1 MLQLK
6 YFYSISCRGL
16 GNKSRFVQN
25 GNILSFRTFDQTGG
39 KDQLIQILI
48 VEDEAN
54 ISNLLKTHLER
65 EGYRCS
71 QAFTGTEALEKYFT
85 IHPDLVILDL
95 MLPGIDG
102 LEVCRTIRS
111 QQHDTYILMLTAKQ
125 EEIDRVLGLEMG
137 ADDYMIKPF
146 SIRELL
152 ARVKVL
158 LRRPHL
164 GGDGGSDQSVII
176 RGDLELD
183 PARMTVKSQ
192 GRPVNL
198 TALEFDLLYF
208 LMINAGIVFKRDQL
222 LEKVWG
228 EDPAGRGE
236 VFDRNIDRI
245 ISQLRKKVERDPA
258 APEKILTIWGVG
270 YKFNENS

>member
-1 MLQLK
+1 M
-6 YFYSISCRGL
+6 IR
-16 GNKSRFVQN
+16 
-25 GNILSFRTFDQTGG
+25 
-39 KDQLIQILI
+39 ILI

-65 EGYRCS
+65 EGYYCI
-71 QAFTGTEALEKYFT
+71 QAFTGVEALEMYNA

-102 LEVCRTIRS
+102 LEVCRTIRR
-111 QQHDTYILMLTAKQ
+111 QPYDTYILMLTAKQ
-125 EEIDRVLGLEMG
+125 EEVDRVLGLEIG

-164 GGDGGSDQSVII
+164 AGEGDSDQSVII

-183 PARMTVKSQ
+183 PARMIVKSQ
-192 GRPVNL
+192 GRPITL

-208 LMINAGIVFKRDQL
+208 LMKNAGIVFKRDQL

-228 EDPAGRGE
+228 EDPAGHGE

-245 ISQLRKKVERDPA
+245 ISQLRKKIERDPA